1 MSSIDHLSE
10 IDQEWEYPSFDI
22 SEEAVSDKL
31 IFCLPE
37 CDQCLKFDYIENLLN
52 KNFRMVEENF

>member
-37 CDQCLKFDYIENLLN
+37 CDQCLKFDDIENLLN